1 MVCVTGI
8 VMCKH
13 FAFAMRFQLFRSA
26 PRGKVNHSAHYACG
40 IAVRTLRFSR
50 ARLKGC
56 CVNFYGGTHSLF

>member
-1 MVCVTGI
+1 MDGSLGARHGRAMVYVTGI

-13 FAFAMRFQLFRSA
+13 SDFATRFQLFRSA

-56 CVNFYGGTHSLF
+56 